1 MKRSFGKTLLFE
13 ILAGALSALLL
24 SVAFALLAME
34 NVEFV
39 QGYFFYLI
47 LTAPAFLV
55 LGPPISAV
63 IRTAG
68 RSYGVNLLLYAVAG
82 AAAMYAYLA
91 TVLNGLQV
99 HTSRDVGTFLVI
111 GAVSALCMYHI
122 SLALEHWRMRN
133 SKAGA

>member
-24 SVAFALLAME
+24 SVAFALLATQ
-34 NVEFV
+34 NTEFL
-39 QGYFFYLI
+39 QAYFFYLV

-55 LGPPISAV
+55 LGPPISAA
-63 IRTAG
+63 IRMAE
-68 RSYGVNLLLYAVAG
+68 RSYGVTLLAYAVAG

-99 HTSRDVGTFLVI
+99 HTSRDVGTFLLI
-111 GAVSALCMYHI
+111 GAVCALCMYHI
-122 SLALEHWRMRN
+122 SLALERWRMRN
-133 SKAGA
+133 SEAGA

>member
-13 ILAGALSALLL
+13 LLAAALSTLTM

-34 NVEFV
+34 NTNFLQAYV
-39 QGYFFYLI
+39 FYLV
-47 LTAPAFLV
+47 LTAPAFLA
-55 LGPPISAV
+55 LGAPISAV

-68 RSYGVNLLLYAVAG
+68 RSYGVNLLAYAVAG

-122 SLALEHWRMRN
+122 SIALERSRMRN